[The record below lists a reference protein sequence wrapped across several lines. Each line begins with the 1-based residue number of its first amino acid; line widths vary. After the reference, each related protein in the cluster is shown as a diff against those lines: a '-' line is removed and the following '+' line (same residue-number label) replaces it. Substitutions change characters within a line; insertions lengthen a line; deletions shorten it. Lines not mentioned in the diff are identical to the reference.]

1 MKGIKAYDKLYE
13 AVKKDRDKRPNVDV
27 QYFQERK
34 QNLGEKVAG
43 KRKRIELREQG
54 WEEAKED
61 DLSVGDEVVE
71 PIEEDDGSPDV
82 ANGQET
88 Y

>member
-1 MKGIKAYDKLYE
+1 MRE
-13 AVKKDRDKRPNVDV
+13 A
-27 QYFQERK
+27 
-34 QNLGEKVAG
+34 
-43 KRKRIELREQG
+43 G